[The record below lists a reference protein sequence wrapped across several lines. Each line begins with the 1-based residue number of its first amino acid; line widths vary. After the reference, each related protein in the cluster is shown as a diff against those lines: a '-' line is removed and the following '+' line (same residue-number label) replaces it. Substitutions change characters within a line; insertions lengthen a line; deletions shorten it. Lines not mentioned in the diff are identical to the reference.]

1 MQTFEQVSATTPTRV
16 LGIDC
21 SRRTSTCSDFVVWQL
36 LAELCLRSLTT
47 WLEDHVPFTTTEVRP
62 QPTKIRSEVRSY
74 AIPVGL
80 SHGASGQ
87 DLMVF
92 PYSGWNRY
100 ALCAIESALIVLA
113 PRIVATVATIV
124 YLSGESWPLRVAA
137 SDER

>member
-1 MQTFEQVSATTPTRV
+1 
-16 LGIDC
+16 
-21 SRRTSTCSDFVVWQL
+21 
-36 LAELCLRSLTT
+36 
-47 WLEDHVPFTTTEVRP
+47 
-62 QPTKIRSEVRSY
+62 
-74 AIPVGL
+74 
-80 SHGASGQ
+80 
-87 DLMVF
+87 MVF